1 MIKLVELKYCP
12 LCKRNVE
19 TTGRKFNA
27 AYITLFV
34 IITLFV
40 WWLGILLLAGYVFY
54 VKVDKVEECPICRTT
69 NLEMVRIPSE
79 SVAQPIVVEVPEGD
93 ISERMAKLKEL
104 YDKKLITEEEYNKRK
119 SELLSKI

>member
-1 MIKLVELKYCP
+1 MVELKYCP

-34 IITLFV
+34 IITVFF

-79 SVAQPIVVEVPEGD
+79 SVVAEVPEGE